1 MPELRRVHETIRN
14 GSRSTYAPE
23 PRVSMGECPA
33 APQEIRHPCAQRKE
47 KAVRRFEKPP
57 RNRIIRA
64 LCDLEGL
71 RGNVGIGAMTA
82 DNARPGGSVRP
93 RGPVR
98 VVGLQA
104 AVTAAV
110 AALMLVGGV
119 DEAKSALLGGFAVVL
134 PNAYFAW
141 AAMRPLRPR
150 PTEQEAMLAAGGLIG
165 RWVVKIALTVV
176 LLVAAIVVADAGGL
190 GFFVGLGAALL
201 APLASPLVGGD

>member
-1 MPELRRVHETIRN
+1 
-14 GSRSTYAPE
+14 
-23 PRVSMGECPA
+23 
-33 APQEIRHPCAQRKE
+33 
-47 KAVRRFEKPP
+47 
-57 RNRIIRA
+57 
-64 LCDLEGL
+64 
-71 RGNVGIGAMTA
+71 MTA
-82 DNARPGGSVRP
+82 DDARPDGSVRP

-98 VVGLQA
+98 VVDLQA